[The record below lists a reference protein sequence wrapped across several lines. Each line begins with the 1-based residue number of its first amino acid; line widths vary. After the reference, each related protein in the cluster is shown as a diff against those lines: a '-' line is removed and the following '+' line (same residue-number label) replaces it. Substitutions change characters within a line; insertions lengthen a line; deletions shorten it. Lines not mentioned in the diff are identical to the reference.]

1 MRKIKEILSSIVL
14 DIENLQEKYLNAL
27 INTYEKGGQ
36 QKCFKTQFEKGK
48 GKELNSKFWSP
59 ISSSRLAFELY
70 SWITNFNQCKDIEFE
85 FKLPGIISGNRESS
99 AYMDVYIKTEK
110 EIWFIENKFTEKAG
124 NLSSSLPQAYYKIL
138 TEKGEEEHIP
148 DLNKDTYYI
157 STKGHLVK
165 KSIKARFRGQEKVA
179 KHFVPFVNDMITK
192 SLYKDKNEWFDAKQ
206 ETCHLFGIIM
216 YIIENIGNLQNDGI
230 DKVHLQNIYFCKQ
243 SEDSKHSSFTESFLF
258 EAEKMVTNI
267 LEEYNIRN
275 IKFEFGTS
283 TVQEVLKKYG
293 NEQSY
298 VNVKKTVKESIIE
311 NFPNIEHFI

>member
-124 NLSSSLPQAYYKIL
+124 NLSSSLPQAY
-138 TEKGEEEHIP
+138 
-148 DLNKDTYYI
+148 
-157 STKGHLVK
+157 
-165 KSIKARFRGQEKVA
+165 
-179 KHFVPFVNDMITK
+179 
-192 SLYKDKNEWFDAKQ
+192 
-206 ETCHLFGIIM
+206 
-216 YIIENIGNLQNDGI
+216 
-230 DKVHLQNIYFCKQ
+230 
-243 SEDSKHSSFTESFLF
+243 
-258 EAEKMVTNI
+258 
-267 LEEYNIRN
+267 
-275 IKFEFGTS
+275 
-283 TVQEVLKKYG
+283 
-293 NEQSY
+293 
-298 VNVKKTVKESIIE
+298 
-311 NFPNIEHFI
+311 